1 MCYPV
6 CGMVHIKE
14 PLLLIEKS
22 SLSGGSGF
30 PRSLSEC
37 FFTIS
42 LTPYNRKQNVLS
54 ASLNKTS
61 LSLSKRIAFLM
72 CGRIEI
78 DPRLRMFVLFYLIC
92 VVAGTGPRTL
102 DLSSHH
108 DQYVSHCSTAGHA
121 KRRQM
126 AICFRPAATD
136 AKNGDDRRF
145 LWTDPE
151 GAIISVDVVP
161 RHLPFAL
168 INTNLS
174 PAKRP
179 NGQNLTNI

>member
-1 MCYPV
+1 MGRRIDPSW
-6 CGMVHIKE
+6 GG
-14 PLLLIEKS
+14 PIELFLVPAS
-22 SLSGGSGF
+22 A
-30 PRSLSEC
+30 PRLG
-37 FFTIS
+37 
-42 LTPYNRKQNVLS
+42 
-54 ASLNKTS
+54 ATS
-61 LSLSKRIAFLM
+61 CSYWKAMKFGCIAFLM

-102 DLSSHH
+102 DLSSHY
-108 DQYVSHCSTAGHA
+108 DQYLSHCSTAGHA

-126 AICFRPAATD
+126 AICFRPAATH